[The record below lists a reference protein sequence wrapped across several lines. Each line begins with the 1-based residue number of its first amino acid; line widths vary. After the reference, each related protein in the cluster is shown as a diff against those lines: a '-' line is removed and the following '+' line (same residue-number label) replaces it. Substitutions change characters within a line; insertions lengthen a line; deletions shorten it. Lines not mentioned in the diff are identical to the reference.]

1 MFGLPSQNYMDVVK
15 MLKDYGFTD
24 IVVGYNV
31 DQINAV
37 KKGGLKVH
45 VVLPAFR
52 IYDKYKDSKY
62 LAEEC
67 AW

>member
-15 MLKDYGFTD
+15 MLEDYGFTD
-24 IVVGYNV
+24 IVVGYDV
-31 DQINAV
+31 DHINAV
-37 KKGGLKVH
+37 KKGELK
-45 VVLPAFR
+45 VVLPVFL
-52 IYDKYKDSKY
+52 IYDRYKDSKY